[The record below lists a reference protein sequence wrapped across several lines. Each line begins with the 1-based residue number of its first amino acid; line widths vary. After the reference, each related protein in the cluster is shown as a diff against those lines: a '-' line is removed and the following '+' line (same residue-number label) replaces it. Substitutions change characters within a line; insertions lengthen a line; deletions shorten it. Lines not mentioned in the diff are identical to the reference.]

1 MTVVVLIMIT
11 FDNEMISRAREVRIM
26 TCESWISIYRY
37 RKFLIMSHHAI
48 SALLEKTSNWD
59 KDERYMATNDLITEL
74 GKEGVKLDD
83 VMEKRISAAI
93 LKQLGK
99 LF

>member
-1 MTVVVLIMIT
+1 
-11 FDNEMISRAREVRIM
+11 
-26 TCESWISIYRY
+26 
-37 RKFLIMSHHAI
+37 MSHHAI

-74 GKEGVKLDD
+74 SKEGVKLDD

-99 LF
+99 LTLLN